1 MFAKLTLTLWLVAGS
16 LGQAGT
22 STHAAARVVSPP
34 AAPSVAAPATA
45 PSRRPGTHYDV
56 RYTTAHGTRA
66 RHKHVHGAAA
76 RAVEHRLLLVASRS
90 KLLARFVDRT
100 TGLVKRN
107 VTAHCELMR
116 HRRPSRYACEVW
128 QQPRPSSSGVTVICR
143 TSRHK
148 RFLVMAP
155 RRRRLR

>member
-1 MFAKLTLTLWLVAGS
+1 MFAKLTLTLWLAAGS

-22 STHAAARVVSPP
+22 STHEAARVISPP
-34 AAPSVAAPATA
+34 AAPSIAAPAKA
-45 PSRRPGTHYDV
+45 PTHRPATHFDV
-56 RYTTAHGTRA
+56 RAMTAHGRRA

-116 HRRPSRYACEVW
+116 HRRPSRYACDVW
-128 QQPRPSSSGVTVICR
+128 QQPRPASSGVTVICR
-143 TSRHK
+143 TRHK

-155 RRRRLR
+155 RRHHRR